1 MLVAAAIFVSCLN
14 IPVHLRCQERVQ
26 DKENRLRQLIND
38 DRDFARYPNL
48 RQHVLML
55 VSSSGQAL
63 NAPDP
68 GITQL
73 LRDTHLNG
81 SKELTYLRLSHEE
94 LRNFLIAS
102 SKDRLTMLRAV
113 GLIARVVRWSNI
125 VLVMDGR
132 DLENELNALHFS
144 DGLSLP
150 AKNAVL
156 YVFIPDN
163 SKREPF
169 QSYFLSV
176 YGQSFTYTYPRKVYR
191 GSLVIS
197 GDKGTLLVPRQ
208 LLRDQPPI
216 QTPYC
221 IRTEIRYDSSVVGLY
236 NIQGVGL
243 PGVESLFGSVVAM
256 YSQGGT
262 LFVQTSRFWG
272 RFPFEG
278 FEDPAK
284 SYRFAIHPESPI
296 AQLP

>member
-1 MLVAAAIFVSCLN
+1 LAAAAILVSCLN
-14 IPVHLRCQERVQ
+14 TPFHLWCQEKVQ
-26 DKENRLRQLIND
+26 DKANRLRELINTD
-38 DRDFARYPNL
+38 HDFARYPNL
-48 RQHVLML
+48 RHHVLML
-55 VSSSGQAL
+55 VSISGMAL
-63 NAPDP
+63 TAPDP
-68 GITQL
+68 GIAQL
-73 LRDTHLNG
+73 LRDTHLSG
-81 SKELTYLRLSHEE
+81 REELPYFRLSHEE
-94 LRNFLIAS
+94 LRYFLIAS

-132 DLENELNALHFS
+132 DLEKELNTLHFS

-156 YVFIPDN
+156 YVFVPDK

-169 QSYFLSV
+169 QSYFLTV
-176 YGQSFTYTYPRKVYR
+176 YNQSFTYSYPRKVYK

-197 GDKGTLLVPRQ
+197 GDNGTRLVPRQ

-221 IRTEIRYDSSVVGLY
+221 VRTEIRYDSSVVGLY

-243 PGVESLFGSVVAM
+243 PGVESLFGSVAAM
-256 YSQGGT
+256 YSKGGT

-284 SYRFAIHPESPI
+284 SYRFAIHPESSA